1 MRVPDP
7 PLPRDRIADFVQRG
21 YWLSITSNDM
31 LERWA
36 AKSPTK
42 VAIVDGRVRLT
53 YADYHARARRLA
65 TYFLS
70 LGLTND
76 DVIAVQLPNWSD
88 FPVAISGAMLAGIPF
103 CQFHS
108 DFRSR
113 EIEFILRFT
122 DASVLI
128 LPREF
133 RGFDYLAMLA
143 ELRPR
148 LPKLRHVL
156 VVGDAVPEGYVD
168 LRRLLEAPDAIA
180 IDEVALRARRPHP
193 NALCRTAFTSGTTGD
208 PKAVLHLHNT
218 TNAAIVFLNELHRI
232 GVKSVLM
239 AFLPVGLNW
248 GLFNVLQA
256 LFAGCALV
264 MQDIFKA
271 DEALRLIEAE
281 KVTHFCAAP
290 AHLVSMLNAPSLERH
305 DLSALEIMTTGG
317 ASCPIEVIREV
328 QRRLPGHLLELY
340 GMLEVGCQCLTR
352 IEDEPEA
359 VCGLVGHSIA
369 QMENIVVDDQGREA
383 APGVTGEILTRGP
396 SVAIGYYN
404 NPEANKAFRA
414 DGWFHTGDLGVFD
427 ERGYLKIVGRKKEM
441 LIRGGANIYPR
452 EIEEVLY
459 QHPKVRDAAVV
470 GVPDPRLGERVCA
483 CVVPRA
489 GATLSFDE
497 MVAFLR
503 PQISTYKLPEFLL
516 VLEDLPRTPTGKIQ
530 KTPLRDIAVERLRG
544 VAARQS

>member
-7 PLPRDRIADFVQRG
+7 PLAPERIAYFVKRG
-21 YWLSITSNDM
+21 HWLSITSNDM

-36 AKSPTK
+36 TKTPTK
-42 VAIVDGRVRLT
+42 TAIVDRRGHLT
-53 YADYHARARRLA
+53 YGEYYRQARRLA
-65 TYFLS
+65 AYFIS
-70 LGLTND
+70 LGLTED
-76 DVIAVQLPNWSD
+76 DVVAVQLPNWSE

-113 EIEFILRFT
+113 EVEFILRFT
-122 DASVLI
+122 AASVLI
-128 LPREF
+128 VAQEF
-133 RGFDYLAMLA
+133 RDFDYLAMIA

-148 LPKLRHVL
+148 LPKLKHVL
-156 VVGDAVPEGYVD
+156 VVGDGVPDAYAD
-168 LRRLLEAPDAIA
+168 LRRLLECTDALK
-180 IDEVALRARRPHP
+180 IDDATLDARRPHP

-232 GVKSVLM
+232 GVNSVHL
-239 AFLPVGLNW
+239 AFLPAGLNW
-248 GLFNVLQA
+248 GLFNVVQA
-256 LFAGCALV
+256 LFAGCKLV
-264 MQDIFKA
+264 LQDIFKA
-271 DEALRLIEAE
+271 DETLRIIEHE

-290 AHLVSMLNAPSLERH
+290 AHLVSLLNAPNLEKH
-305 DLSALEIMTTGG
+305 DLSSLEIVTTGG

-328 QRRLPGHLLELY
+328 QKRLPGHLLELY
-340 GMLEVGCQCLTR
+340 GMLEVGCQCITR
-352 IEDEPEA
+352 LEDDPEE

-369 QMENIVVDDQGREA
+369 QMENMVVDDQGQEV

-396 SVAIGYYN
+396 SVAVGYYN
-404 NPEANKAFRA
+404 NPEASRAFRP

-459 QHPKVRDAAVV
+459 QYPKIRDAAVV

-483 CVVPRA
+483 CLVPHE
-489 GATLSFDE
+489 GATVTFE
-497 MVAFLR
+497 EIVAFLR
-503 PQISTYKLPEFLL
+503 PKISTYKLPEF
-516 VLEDLPRTPTGKIQ
+516 VVIFGDLPRTPTGKIQ
-530 KTPLRDIAVERLRG
+530 KTPLRDLAMARLKG
-544 VAARQS
+544 VAAKRF

>member
-1 MRVPDP
+1 MRVADP
-7 PLPRDRIADFVQRG
+7 PLPPDRTADFVRRG
-21 YWLSITSNDM
+21 HWLSITSNDM

-36 AKSPTK
+36 AKSPVKT
-42 VAIVDGRVRLT
+42 AIVDGRVRLT
-53 YADYHARARRLA
+53 YADYFLRARRLA
-65 TYFLS
+65 AYFAS
-70 LGLTND
+70 LGLTDD
-76 DVIAVQLPNWSD
+76 DVIAIQLPNWSE
-88 FPVAISGAMLAGIPF
+88 FPLSISGAMLAGIPF

-113 EIEFILRFT
+113 ELEFILRFT
-122 DASVLI
+122 EASVLI

-133 RGFDYLAMLA
+133 RGFDYLAMIA

-156 VVGDAVPEGYVD
+156 VVGYEVPEGYFD
-168 LRRLLEAPDAIA
+168 LRRLLEGQPPIEIDDA
-180 IDEVALRARRPHP
+180 ALSERRPHP

-218 TNAAIVFLNELHRI
+218 TNSAIVFLNELHRI

-239 AFLPVGLNW
+239 TFLPVGLNW

-256 LFAGCALV
+256 LFAGCTLV
-264 MQDIFKA
+264 LQDIFKV
-271 DEALRLIEAE
+271 DEVLRQIEAE
-281 KVTHFCAAP
+281 RVTHFCAAP
-290 AHLVSMLNAPSLERH
+290 AHLMSMLNAQGLETH
-305 DLSALEIMTTGG
+305 NLASLEIMTTGG

-328 QRRLPGHLLELY
+328 RRRLPGHLLELY
-340 GMLEVGCQCLTR
+340 GMLEAGCQCLTR
-352 IEDEPEA
+352 LEDDPEA
-359 VCGLVGHSIA
+359 VCGLVGHSVA
-369 QMENIVVDDQGREA
+369 QMENMVVDYQGSEA
-383 APGVTGEILTRGP
+383 PPGVIGEILTRGP

-414 DGWFHTGDLGVFD
+414 DGWFHTGDLGLFD

-459 QHPKVRDAAVV
+459 QHPKIRDAAVV
-470 GVPDPRLGERVCA
+470 GVPDARLGERVCA

-489 GATLSFDE
+489 EEMLSFDE
-497 MVAFLR
+497 LIAFLR

-516 VLEDLPRTPTGKIQ
+516 LFEDLPRTPTGKIQ
-530 KTPLRDIAVERLRG
+530 KTPLRDAAVEKLRG
-544 VAARQS
+544 VAARR